1 MFYAERFSIGT
12 YRRDG
17 IGGNNKLAC
26 FVLLCADL
34 MFFFCFIVPTNRNLK
49 NLPCVVLRTGA
60 EGVCMF
66 AIHCL
71 KANGTHLGTCRDGYY
86 FKSCCHINVRIGAN
100 NYGLR
105 IIILFIYL

>member
-1 MFYAERFSIGT
+1 MLKYLFIGI
-12 YRRDG
+12 YLHG
-17 IGGNNKLAC
+17 FEYNKVVSYCLAS
-26 FVLLCADL
+26 FLLVC
-34 MFFFCFIVPTNRNLK
+34 FFFCFIVPTNRNLK

-86 FKSCCHINVRIGAN
+86 FKSCCHINVNSERFQ
-100 NYGLR
+100 YC
-105 IIILFIYL
+105 FICINIV